1 MEWSSVGNV
10 VLAYFLT
17 VPRIAASFLILPL
30 LTSDTMPATAR
41 NSFYV
46 SLAIV
51 AAPLA
56 AAAMPV
62 QTMSAGLWPFVVAKE
77 LLIGTVIG
85 FAFGAIFW
93 AVGIAGNLID
103 TKVGTNFA
111 NVVDPLAGHQTSLTG
126 ALMSRL
132 AGWLFMASGAFL
144 VFLDILLTS
153 YSVWPVLEFTP
164 RLPPGGLLYFA
175 GEFEYMMTVAVL
187 LAAPALV
194 VMLLVELGFGLINR
208 YAQQL
213 NVFMLSLPI
222 KAWLSVWVVML
233 MLGTFVEVV
242 LRKLFENRELMRML
256 EPLL

>member
-1 MEWSSVGNV
+1 MDWDNVGNA

-51 AAPLA
+51 VSPLA
-56 AAAMPV
+56 AEAMPV
-62 QTMSAGLWPFVVAKE
+62 QTLTANLWPYIVAKE

-111 NVVDPLAGHQTSLTG
+111 SIVDPLAGHETSLTG
-126 ALMSRL
+126 ATLSRL
-132 AGWLFMASGAFL
+132 AAWLFMASGAFL
-144 VFLDILLTS
+144 IFLDLLLTS
-153 YSVWPVLEFTP
+153 YHIWPVLDFVPT
-164 RLPPGGLLYFA
+164 LPPGGLIYFA
-175 GEFEYMMTVAVL
+175 GEFEYMMTVAFL

-194 VMLLVELGFGLINR
+194 IMLLVELAFGLINR
-208 YAQQL
+208 FAQQL
-213 NVFMLSLPI
+213 NVFMLSMPI
-222 KAWLSVWVVML
+222 KAWMAVWIVLL

-242 LRKLFENRELMRML
+242 LRKLAENQGLMRLL
-256 EPLL
+256 ESIL